1 MIEPRIDETGAHAFG
16 RLAPARDKIEEIPAI
31 FGGPE
36 DEGRGQ
42 EHRWLDGSFRQLR
55 IVAIIQH
62 QRLRMQ
68 RVIADLGLR
77 WKWLHHGLSRCLEET
92 TNRCLPMAVKAL
104 PCAITPNWANRVRWR
119 ARTQPRFRN
128 RRRHDA

>member
-16 RLAPARDKIEEIPAI
+16 RLAPPRDKIEEILAI

-42 EHRWLDGSFRQLR
+42 EHRWFDGPFRQLR
-55 IVAIIQH
+55 IVTIVQH
-62 QRLRMQ
+62 QRLGMQ

-92 TNRCLPMAVKAL
+92 TNPVRINGRISSPVCYNAKLGRSSPLARAHSTAL
-104 PCAITPNWANRVRWR
+104 S
-119 ARTQPRFRN
+119 
-128 RRRHDA
+128 